1 MGALRFGTLAAATL
15 CVLLAMGC
23 QNKVAEENKRLWQQ
37 NRELQSRLSESETR
51 LRSAPDP
58 NELATM
64 QQELAARDQKIAELE
79 ASLRQPSQGSDPGI
93 SGIETSY
100 DPAAGTMT
108 VNLPGDVLFDS
119 GKATLKQSSKS
130 TLDKIVQALKSDY
143 AGKQV
148 YVDGHTDKDPINK
161 TKGQWEDNLDLSANR
176 AMAVARYLTSQGVDA
191 DLVAIR
197 GFGEHHPKGN
207 KAQSRRVEIVVQ
219 VK

>member
-1 MGALRFGTLAAATL
+1 MLALRIGSVAVGML
-15 CVLLAMGC
+15 CLLAVGC
-23 QNKVAEENKRLWQQ
+23 QNKVADENKRLWQQ
-37 NRELQSRLSESETR
+37 NRELQSRLSESEAR

-58 NELATM
+58 SQIASM
-64 QQELAARDQKIAELE
+64 QQEIASRDQKIAELE
-79 ASLRQPSQGSDPGI
+79 ASLRQPTTGSDPGI
-93 SGIETSY
+93 AGIETSY

-119 GKATLKQSSKS
+119 GKATLKPSSKA
-130 TLDKIVQALKSDY
+130 TLDKIVGALKSDY

-148 YVDGHTDKDPINK
+148 FVDGHTDADPINK

-176 AMAVARYLTSQGVDA
+176 AMAVARYLTAQGVDA

-197 GFGEHHPKGN
+197 GFGEHHPKGS

>member
-1 MGALRFGTLAAATL
+1 MSGFRIGSMAVGLLVLMAA
-15 CVLLAMGC
+15 GC
-23 QNKVAEENKRLWQQ
+23 QNKVADENKRLWQQ
-37 NRELQSRLSESETR
+37 NRELQARLSESEAR

-58 NELATM
+58 NQLASM
-64 QQELAARDQKIAELE
+64 QQEIAARDQKIAELE
-79 ASLRQPSQGSDPGI
+79 ASLRAPTANSDPGI
-93 SGIETSY
+93 AGIETSY

-108 VNLPGDVLFDS
+108 VDLPGDVLFDS
-119 GKATLKQSSKS
+119 GKATLKESSKA
-130 TLDKIVQALKSDY
+130 TLNKIVSALKSDY

-148 YVDGHTDKDPINK
+148 YVDGHTDSDPINK

-176 AMAVARYLTSQGVDA
+176 AMAVARYLTSQGIDA
-191 DLVAIR
+191 DIVAIR